1 MSDSDQAV
9 DKTAEVIKV
18 LIRGWPIYGVVFGM
32 MFGYSELWLDKK
44 IADAISDQTLQ
55 QPAIVGMTSAVQTN
69 TNAIGRVEEKVEEVE
84 SDTKAILLHLA
95 GED

>member
-1 MSDSDQAV
+1 MSDTDQAI
-9 DKTAEVIKV
+9 DKAADAIKM
-18 LIRGWPIYGVVFGM
+18 LIRGWPIYGVVLGM
-32 MFGYSELWLDKK
+32 MWGYGELWLDKK

-69 TNAIGRVEEKVEEVE
+69 TNAINRVESKVEEVE

-95 GED
+95 GE

>member
-1 MSDSDQAV
+1 MSDTEQAV
-9 DKTAEVIKV
+9 DKAAEIIKM
-18 LIRGWPIYGVVFGM
+18 LIRGWPIYGVVAGM
-32 MFGYSELWLDKK
+32 MWGYGELWLDKK
-44 IADAISDQTLQ
+44 IASAISDQTLQ

-69 TNAIGRVEEKVEEVE
+69 TNAINRVESKVEEVE

>member
-9 DKTAEVIKV
+9 DKAAEVIKV

-44 IADAISDQTLQ
+44 IADAISDQTL
-55 QPAIVGMTSAVQTN
+55 
-69 TNAIGRVEEKVEEVE
+69 
-84 SDTKAILLHLA
+84 
-95 GED
+95 